1 MLNGYHDN
9 PKGGYARQHSQT
21 KARAVE
27 ASVFEPLLIAVGA
40 LSLFAAL
47 LLSAQPF

>member
-1 MLNGYHDN
+1 MRSGYHDN
-9 PKGGYARQHSQT
+9 PKGADARQHSQT
-21 KARAVE
+21 KARAAEV
-27 ASVFEPLLIAVGA
+27 SVFEPLLIAVGA